1 MGPETNNRVP
11 WSVPLAEV
19 GSLMLTRLLLLAA
32 TVMTTASCGTS
43 NAPSDAEVA
52 AYTQSLPP
60 LDETV
65 EYVLY
70 THCGVESARIGDR
83 WWHAVEPMYGEDGPG
98 TPPEGWGD
106 PYQAGEL
113 TLHSEDKAT
122 FEAEGDQVEF
132 VPAKDNRP
140 LRVCA

>member
-1 MGPETNNRVP
+1 
-11 WSVPLAEV
+11 
-19 GSLMLTRLLLLAA
+19 MLTRLLLLAA